1 MSLLKSSVG
10 RKIFMAVSGMSLV
23 MFVIVHFLGNSTIF
37 FGPDWINSYAQHL
50 HDLGPFVWIFRGFML
65 AMLLIHVFFGV
76 VLTLENWAANPGKYA
91 VSANLKASFSSRMMI
106 WTGLS
111 LLAFI
116 IFHLLHFT
124 VRVLPG
130 VIQITDAQ
138 GRFDV
143 HSMVVAGFHNA
154 PLSGVY
160 ILAMVVLFLHLSHG
174 IQSLFQ
180 TVGLNNDRSMPVFN
194 ALGKVVALLL
204 LLGYSAIP
212 ILTIAW
218 IIS

>member
-1 MSLLKSSVG
+1 
-10 RKIFMAVSGMSLV
+10 MAVSGLSML
-23 MFVIVHFLGNSTIF
+23 MFVMVHFLGNSTIF
-37 FGPDWINSYAQHL
+37 IGPDWINSYAEHL
-50 HDLGPFVWIFRGFML
+50 HDLGPFVWLFRGFML
-65 AMLLIHVFFGV
+65 LMLSIHVYFAII
-76 VLTLENWAANPGKYA
+76 LTLENWAANPGKYA
-91 VSANLKASFSSRMMI
+91 VSRNLKASFASRMSI

-116 IFHLLHFT
+116 TFHLLHFT

-130 VIQITDAQ
+130 VVQITDAQ

-143 HSMVVAGFHNA
+143 HSMIVAGFHEI
-154 PLSGVY
+154 PYSGVY
-160 ILAMVVLFLHLSHG
+160 ILAMVILFLHLSHG

-180 TVGLNNDRSMPVFN
+180 TIGLNNDRSMPVYN
-194 ALGKVVALLL
+194 AIGKVVALLL